1 MSSVQNTLMALQ
13 NDTARLQFQRGQ
25 ENLGTSSL
33 GQDAFLQLMMTQLQ
47 NQDPLEPTDQDQ
59 MLAQQAQFT
68 QIEKLD
74 NLTKVISQS
83 NQLLQASSLIGKNV
97 MVANGE
103 GSTASHEVTSVLLD
117 DKGGIGIQAGDEI
130 FTSEQIVGIEG
141 QSGTSGL

>member
-1 MSSVQNTLMALQ
+1 M
-13 NDTARLQFQRGQ
+13 
-25 ENLGTSSL
+25 
-33 GQDAFLQLMMTQLQ
+33 GQDAFLQLMMVQLQ

-83 NQLLQASSLIGKNV
+83 NQLLQASSLIGKSV

-103 GSTASHEVTSVLLD
+103 GGVTSHEVTSVLLD
-117 DKGGIGIQAGDEI
+117 DQGGIGIQAGDDI

-141 QSGTSGL
+141 QNSSTAL